1 MLSIQPLKSAE
12 GAASYYTAQFD
23 YYVSDATAM
32 QWFGRGSQML
42 QLQGTIDKEKML
54 ALLEGKLPNGQVL
67 QNPQGEHRPGFDM
80 TFSAP
85 KSVSL
90 LVGLDVAPELVR
102 FHDDAVKHALSH
114 IESEFAEARVS
125 RDGEVHYEKTRNLV
139 VATFRQPSSR
149 ANDPALH
156 THCVT
161 MIITFLDGVAKSLA
175 SDKQRVH
182 GVVEQIQNNAHY
194 CGLIYRQHLANSLKE
209 AGFKLRMTGNG
220 LFKSMVFQR
229 KCCMIFQN

>member
-1 MLSIQPLKSAE
+1 MPCLKA
-12 GAASYYTAQFD
+12 
-23 YYVSDATAM
+23 
-32 QWFGRGSQML
+32 
-42 QLQGTIDKEKML
+42 
-54 ALLEGKLPNGQVL
+54 KLPNGQVL

-90 LVGLDVAPELVR
+90 LVGLDAAPELVR

-125 RDGEVHYEKTRNLV
+125 RDGEVHYEKTGNLV

-161 MIITFLDGVAKSLA
+161 MNMTFLDGVSKSLA
-175 SDKQRVH
+175 SDSKRIH

-209 AGFKLRMTGNG
+209 ARFKLRITGPG
-220 LFKSMVFQR
+220 LFEIDGVPEELLHEFSTRRSDIETLMDDQGWVGQNFFQGYPSQCVRVKKSM
-229 KCCMIFQN
+229 I